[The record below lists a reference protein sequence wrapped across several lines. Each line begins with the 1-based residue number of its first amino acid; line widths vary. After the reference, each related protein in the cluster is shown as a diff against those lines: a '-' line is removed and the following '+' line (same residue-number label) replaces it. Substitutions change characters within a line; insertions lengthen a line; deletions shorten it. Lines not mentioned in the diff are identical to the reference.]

1 MSLSLSPLSLGP
13 LAIELIGSAAAV
25 ITTLCWVPQALK
37 VIRTRETR
45 SLSLV
50 MYLMLAL
57 GVTLWLAYGLLI
69 VSWPLIVAN
78 AITMVLVAVILGMK
92 LRYG

>member
-1 MSLSLSPLSLGP
+1 VTLPLSPF
-13 LAIELIGSAAAV
+13 AIELIGSAAAV